1 MMALKIAGGSPT
13 LRIAA
18 WYCGQAFTGGV
29 ALCAGPAGNVSVATM
44 NATTKRLITVTIHVS
59 LFLPVRKP

>member
-18 WYCGQAFTGGV
+18 WYCGQALTGGV
-29 ALCAGPAGNVSVATM
+29 ALCAGPAGYVSVATM
-44 NATTKRLITVTIHVS
+44 NATTKRLINASKHKTS
-59 LFLPVRKP
+59 FCR